1 MSNLEKNKKKQAH
14 QVRFA
19 MGNFFTQITGSSTF
33 TDLLPDYQEFFE
45 VLMRSEDADDSEF
58 RERAILLMHFC
69 KNFHQNFHGLNW
81 QTVYNEAENLKDEAS
96 LKLLPSH
103 EL

>member
-1 MSNLEKNKKKQAH
+1 MSKTEKNKKRQAH

-19 MGNFFTQITGSSTF
+19 MANFFSEVATTSTF

-45 VLMRSEDADDSEF
+45 VLMRADEADDPEF
-58 RERAILLMHFC
+58 RERALLMLQFC
-69 KNFHQNFHGLNW
+69 KAFQANFADKEW
-81 QTVYNEAENLKDEAS
+81 QTVAKEAESLKDESS
-96 LKLLPSH
+96 LKLLPY